1 MDITKVAAIAIIGI
15 LLSTLLK
22 KTNPAIALCT
32 VISACVAIIAVLAD
46 DLYMIITEFCKLLES
61 GGISNSGYKSIIKV
75 IGVAYFTE
83 ICSGLCKDA
92 GESALAAKLDIA
104 GRICI
109 LSFTLPLISELIEVI
124 MDAISLI

>member
-1 MDITKVAAIAIIGI
+1 MDITKVAAIAIVGM
-15 LLSTLLK
+15 LLSSLLK
-22 KTNPAIALCT
+22 KNNPAIALC
-32 VISACVAIIAVLAD
+32 VIISVCIAIIAVLAD
-46 DLYMIITEFCKLLES
+46 DLQTIITEFGELLDT
-61 GGISNSGYKSIIKV
+61 GGIGNSGYKSIIKV

-109 LSFTLPLISELIEVI
+109 LSFTLPLISELIKVI